1 MEIFRILSIFLF
13 ALHGS
18 KGLTYYD
25 YYVPS
30 GENITSGLVAEGDD
44 FTLNGKVIKIF
55 SGSFHYF
62 RVHPSYWR
70 DTLRKLRAAGL
81 NAVQTY
87 MPWNLHN
94 PEEGK
99 FDFGT
104 GDEALS
110 PFLDVRTF
118 VQMAQEEDLF
128 VLLRP
133 GPYICS
139 EWDFGGLPSW
149 LLTDYTMNVRT
160 MYQGYIDKVQIFFQ
174 KVGEQL
180 ADLTFQKGGA
190 IIAVQVENEY
200 GHFGYEDE
208 PRDKKY
214 LKFVHETL
222 ISSGFEDVLYYTSDS
237 PTGTYDWGSLNPDVL
252 MTANFQS
259 GVAANLNTL
268 KEIQPNRPLMVAEFW
283 TGWFDY
289 WFMSEHSTRDPDRI
303 NGYLNEIL
311 SLNSSVNFYM
321 FIGGT
326 NFGFTGGANSQGTWP
341 YQKFLTT
348 SYDYDSPLTEVGD
361 YSPKYQLFKDTL
373 KNFNPLNGIVDD
385 PTPPEERTKAAY
397 GTFQLSEFISVQ
409 DIVSQAEITG
419 SFTDTYPSMEEF
431 SFLNNGSGQ
440 TFGYVYYTTKVTLPA
455 GTSTLLIRGHVRDMI
470 QVFINGEVVTQ
481 PYSNRDDLSGFG
493 FWNGR
498 DKTLD
503 FDIPEGGET
512 EISILLENLGRVNYG
527 EPHDFVQKKGI
538 WEGALYVNLE
548 KVARWDVTPLEFK
561 KNFVNSLTGWQEYT
575 GSLGSPTA
583 YRSIVTIEDEPQDT
597 FLDMSSWNKG
607 VVFVNGFNLGRYWTV
622 GPTHTLY
629 IPVPLLIQ
637 GDNEFIVFEQY
648 SSGNELIFIDYPIL

>member
-1 MEIFRILSIFLF
+1 MYIFRILPIFLL

-25 YYVPS
+25 YYAPS
-30 GENITSGLVAEGDD
+30 GENITSGLVAEGND

-94 PEEGK
+94 PAKGK

-104 GDEALS
+104 GEEALS

-118 VQMAQEEDLF
+118 VQMAQRRRFIRSFETRSIY
-128 VLLRP
+128 LRRM
-133 GPYICS
+133 GFRRSSKVNKQAC
-139 EWDFGGLPSW
+139 W
-149 LLTDYTMNVRT
+149 LLADYTMHVRT
-160 MYQGYIDKVQIFFQ
+160 MYQGYIDQVQVFFE

-190 IIAVQVENEY
+190 IVAVQVENEY
-200 GHFGYEDE
+200 GAFGYDDS

-214 LKFVHETL
+214 LKFVHETH
-222 ISSGFEDVLYYTSDS
+222 ISNGFD
-237 PTGTYDWGSLNPDVL
+237 DVL
-252 MTANFQS
+252 MDIS
-259 GVAANLNTL
+259 
-268 KEIQPNRPLMVAEFW
+268 M
-283 TGWFDY
+283 
-289 WFMSEHSTRDPDRI
+289 
-303 NGYLNEIL
+303 
-311 SLNSSVNFYM
+311 
-321 FIGGT
+321 
-326 NFGFTGGANSQGTWP
+326 
-341 YQKFLTT
+341 T
-348 SYDYDSPLTEVGD
+348 SYPEIRPSISICSSEEPILGSQEEPINRVPGLTNCSSRLPMVRTKIYPYLWGRRERAPIDYDAPLTEAGD
-361 YSPKYQLFKDTL
+361 YSPKYQLFIDTL
-373 KNFNPLNGIVDD
+373 KNFNPVNGIVDD
-385 PTPPEERTKAAY
+385 PTPPVERTKAAY
-397 GTFQLSEFISVQ
+397 GSFQLSEVLSVQ
-409 DIVSQAEITG
+409 DIVSQTETEYLLTLQVTG
-419 SFTDTYPSMEEF
+419 SFTDTYPSLEEF

-455 GTSTLLIRGHVRDMI
+455 GTSRLLIRGHIRDMI

-481 PYSNRDDLSGFG
+481 PYSNGDDLSGFG

-498 DKTLD
+498 DQTLD
-503 FDIPEGGET
+503 FDTPGGET

-527 EPHDFVQKKGI
+527 EPHYFVQKK
-538 WEGALYVNLE
+538 E
-548 KVARWDVTPLEFK
+548 
-561 KNFVNSLTGWQEYT
+561 
-575 GSLGSPTA
+575 SLGSPTA
-583 YRSIVTIEDEPQDT
+583 YRSIVTIDDEPQDT

-622 GPTHTLY
+622 GPSHTLY
-629 IPVPLLIQ
+629 IPAPLLIQ

-648 SSGNELIFIDYPIL
+648 SPGNELIFIDYPIL